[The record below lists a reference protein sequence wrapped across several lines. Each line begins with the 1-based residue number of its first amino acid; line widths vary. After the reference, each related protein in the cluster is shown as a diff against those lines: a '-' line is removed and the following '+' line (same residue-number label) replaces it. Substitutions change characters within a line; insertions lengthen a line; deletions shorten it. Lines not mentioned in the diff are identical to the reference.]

1 MINLSRAQD
10 LADSIT
16 DFSDPFDNIPKKRS
30 IAQIRK
36 EEKDLQHIVLDKDIL
51 DEDIIAKIAAENQDR
66 GDEAKAIFVEDSKLR
81 TERKKTM
88 ENKLTKLWATI
99 WGQCSLALQEEIAG
113 DQEYDMK
120 SAKFDS
126 MWLL

>member
-1 MINLSRAQD
+1 MTTYPRREALHKSE
-10 LADSIT
+10 
-16 DFSDPFDNIPKKRS
+16 KKNY
-30 IAQIRK
+30 
-36 EEKDLQHIVLDKDIL
+36 LQHIVLDKDVL